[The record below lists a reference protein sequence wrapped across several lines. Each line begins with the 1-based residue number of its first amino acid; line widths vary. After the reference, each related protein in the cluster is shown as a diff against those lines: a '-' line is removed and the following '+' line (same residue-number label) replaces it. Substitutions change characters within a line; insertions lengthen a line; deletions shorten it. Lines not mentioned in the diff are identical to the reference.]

1 MNNEELLAEAKRRY
15 PIGTKYKSPQS
26 GAIFTVDNHN
36 SLKIYNYNGD
46 IRFNDTKKHMPFIR
60 FNGNWGEIISLPE
73 VKELINNNY
82 EIY

>member
-15 PIGTKYKSPQS
+15 PIGTRCKSPQS
-26 GAIFTVDNHN
+26 GTTFIIDNHN
-36 SLKIYNYNGD
+36 SLKIYNNNGD
-46 IRFNDTKKHMPFIR
+46 IRFIGTKNYMPFIR

-82 EIY
+82 DIY